1 MLKIISVIGSISLLL
16 LLGSCGEGEE
26 VQSSDAADTQVDE
39 VVPEPVDEVVE
50 EGPLYPEGTLDPTVI
65 TADTPIAASSL
76 YEAYFAWDGM
86 QVTLAGY
93 PFIWYGDS
101 TVIEDEIRLVAD
113 PESTDEL
120 ATAFFAEPLNRTVL
134 RGEILAVQG
143 TLEMSW
149 TGDIEIADAAIV
161 EPPAVIEPLETSS
174 WVYDG
179 TTPIPVDQFF
189 ELFNAWMGKEVTVE
203 GYYHS
208 TTTSVTDYG
217 TTIRV
222 DLSHPDD
229 TYTKYVACKMD
240 AEIPATSDE
249 SMVNN
254 REGVQ
259 IRGTVTG
266 ESFDMVC
273 IEGCTLVNR

>member
-16 LLGSCGEGEE
+16 LLGSCGESEE
-26 VQSSDAADTQVDE
+26 VQTSDAADTQVDE

-50 EGPLYPEGTLDPTVI
+50 EGPLYPEGTLDPAVT
-65 TADTPIAASSL
+65 TADMPIAASSL

-86 QVTLAGY
+86 QVTLTGY

-143 TLEMSW
+143 TLDMSW
-149 TGDIEIADAAIV
+149 TGDIEIAEAAIV
-161 EPPAVIEPLETSS
+161 EPPAVIELLETSP

-240 AEIPATSDE
+240 AEIPAASDE

-273 IEGCTLVNR
+273 LEGCTLVNR

>member
-16 LLGSCGEGEE
+16 LLCSCGEGEN
-26 VQSSDAADTQVDE
+26 VQTSDADDTQVDE

-50 EGPLYPEGTLDPTVI
+50 EAPLYPEGTLDPAVI
-65 TADTPIAASSL
+65 TADMPIAASSL
-76 YEAYFAWDGM
+76 YEAYFAWNGM

-101 TVIEDEIRLVAD
+101 TVIEGEIRLVAD

-120 ATAFFAEPLNRTVL
+120 ATAFFTEPLNRTVL

-143 TLEMSW
+143 TVEMTW
-149 TGDIEIADAAIV
+149 TGDIEITDAVIV
-161 EPPAVIEPLETSS
+161 DPPAVIEPVETSP
-174 WVYDG
+174 WACDG

-189 ELFNAWMGKEVTVE
+189 ELFNVWMGKEVTVE

-222 DLSHPDD
+222 DLAHSDD
-229 TYTKYVACKMD
+229 TYTKYVACKMA
-240 AEIPATSDE
+240 AEIPASSDE

-254 REGVQ
+254 REGVR
-259 IRGTVTG
+259 IMGTITG

-273 IEGCTLVNR
+273 LEGCTLVNR